1 MSKPIIILISV
12 FGILTLT
19 VVLLSGFAKKQPM
32 INDVPKTGTQG
43 SPSPFFTTGLPQLEV
58 VSSNPPN
65 NSSDQSLNTYISIRF
80 NRQIT
85 ESDIQIKINPEIEY
99 SLNIPDETVF
109 IRPKTPLQVNSAY
122 TISATFSG
130 SKIYTWKFSTGTSSA
145 IDTAPD
151 IEFFLEREANLRE
164 QRPDLYL
171 YNNTPFENSDFK
183 IIAVTLKS
191 SPKSHYSF
199 EVTLKNQNSAGFI
212 NWLKSLEFTDTQ
224 IQELDIEYQ

>member
-1 MSKPIIILISV
+1 MSKPIIILISIL
-12 FGILTLT
+12 GILALS
-19 VVLLSGFAKKQPM
+19 VLLLAGFAKKQPAVE
-32 INDVPKTGTQG
+32 DVPKTQTQV
-43 SPSPFFTTGLPQLEV
+43 SPNPSSTTGLPQLEA

-65 NSSDQSLNTYISIRF
+65 NSTNQSLNTPISIRF

-85 ESDIQIKINPEIEY
+85 ESDIQIKIDPEIEY
-99 SLNIPDETVF
+99 NLSIPDETVF
-109 IRPKTPLQVNSAY
+109 ILPKTSLQANNTY

-130 SKIYTWKFSTGTSSA
+130 SKIYTWKFSTGTSAA

-151 IEFFLEREANLRE
+151 VEFFRKRDANLRE

-171 YNNTPFENSDFK
+171 YNNTPFENSDFE
-183 IIAVTLKS
+183 IEVGSLKS

-199 EVTLKNQNSAGFI
+199 AVTLKNQSSAGFI
-212 NWLKSLEFTDTQ
+212 SWLKSLEFTDTQ